1 MTVIVHFRSLDDLD
15 WNRKML
21 NVEDDTD
28 LLGSI
33 NRFRVCIFQVDWI
46 SVETSCD

>member
-1 MTVIVHFRSLDDLD
+1 MIVIVHFRSLDDLD

-21 NVEDDTD
+21 NVEDDSD

-33 NRFRVCIFQVDWI
+33 SGLGFVSFK
-46 SVETSCD
+46 